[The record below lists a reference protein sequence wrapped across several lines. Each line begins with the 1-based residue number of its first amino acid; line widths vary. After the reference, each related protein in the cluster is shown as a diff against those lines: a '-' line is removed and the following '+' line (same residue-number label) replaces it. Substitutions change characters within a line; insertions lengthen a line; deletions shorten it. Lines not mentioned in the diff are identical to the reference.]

1 MMNATE
7 PNGLSENAKALML
20 GISPRILLAAVAAS
34 FLLGGCSDQA
44 VETAAVAPAASVPP
58 VEKSSIIDDA
68 SMADET
74 AGENWLAFGRTYSE
88 QRFSPLDQ
96 IDRDSVTELG
106 VDWYL
111 DIPNARGL
119 VGTPLVVDGVIYFN
133 ESMNRVHAVDLRT
146 RKQLWMY
153 DPRVAEETGTDLRAG
168 WEHNR
173 GIGLWKDK
181 LYVATWDG
189 RLIAVDRAT
198 GEELWSVRTFP
209 AEEPMYITG
218 APKIFK
224 GKVLV
229 GNGGTENGPNRGYV
243 TAYDAET
250 GEQAWRFW
258 IVPGNPAD
266 GFENDAMR
274 MAAET
279 WTGEWWKF
287 GGGGNAWHGFTYDPE
302 LDTLYVGTGNGA
314 PWNRKVRS
322 PEGGD
327 NLFLCSI
334 VALDPDT
341 GEYKWHYQTTP
352 GETWDYNSNMDIV
365 LADLEMGDR
374 TVKALM
380 HAPKNGFF
388 YTIDR
393 ETGKVLVAE
402 PFSKVTWASHVDLE
416 TGRPVEMPGQRYE
429 DGGPVRVAP
438 SPWGAHSWHA
448 MSYNPVTGLAY
459 VPALH
464 FSIEFFDHGVD
475 PATWESSRFEG
486 DTTAVSLDLGE
497 GEAPYM
503 GSLQAID
510 PTTGSIEWEVP
521 LAGKWNAG
529 TLTTAGGLVFQGR
542 ADGDFVAYDAKTGE
556 ELWRKNLGL
565 GISAPP
571 ITFEVDGVQY
581 ISLLVGWGGG
591 AAGIAGN
598 LEVEHGW
605 AYGRHTRRL
614 VTFSLEGET
623 VLPPQSPP
631 EAVRPIVIEHF
642 DVDADLAVQGADEY
656 GRCGSCHGP
665 GAKSGGM
672 APDLR
677 ASAVVGS
684 AEAFAAVVRDG
695 AKMANGMPRYAHLTN
710 NQLTALQH
718 YLREQAELAL
728 AE

>member
-314 PWNRKVRS
+314 Y
-322 PEGGD
+322 
-327 NLFLCSI
+327 F
-334 VALDPDT
+334 
-341 GEYKWHYQTTP
+341 
-352 GETWDYNSNMDIV
+352 
-365 LADLEMGDR
+365 
-374 TVKALM
+374 
-380 HAPKNGFF
+380 
-388 YTIDR
+388 
-393 ETGKVLVAE
+393 
-402 PFSKVTWASHVDLE
+402 
-416 TGRPVEMPGQRYE
+416 
-429 DGGPVRVAP
+429 
-438 SPWGAHSWHA
+438 
-448 MSYNPVTGLAY
+448 
-459 VPALH
+459 
-464 FSIEFFDHGVD
+464 
-475 PATWESSRFEG
+475 
-486 DTTAVSLDLGE
+486 
-497 GEAPYM
+497 
-503 GSLQAID
+503 
-510 PTTGSIEWEVP
+510 
-521 LAGKWNAG
+521 
-529 TLTTAGGLVFQGR
+529 
-542 ADGDFVAYDAKTGE
+542 
-556 ELWRKNLGL
+556 
-565 GISAPP
+565 
-571 ITFEVDGVQY
+571 
-581 ISLLVGWGGG
+581 
-591 AAGIAGN
+591 
-598 LEVEHGW
+598 
-605 AYGRHTRRL
+605 
-614 VTFSLEGET
+614 
-623 VLPPQSPP
+623 
-631 EAVRPIVIEHF
+631 
-642 DVDADLAVQGADEY
+642 
-656 GRCGSCHGP
+656 
-665 GAKSGGM
+665 
-672 APDLR
+672 
-677 ASAVVGS
+677 
-684 AEAFAAVVRDG
+684 
-695 AKMANGMPRYAHLTN
+695 
-710 NQLTALQH
+710 
-718 YLREQAELAL
+718 
-728 AE
+728 